1 MSDIR
6 ILFIV
11 TAAVTIVVLVRMLR
25 RSRLRERY
33 AGLWLLLSAVVI
45 VLGVFPVLLNDL
57 AHAIG
62 VAEPPNLL
70 FFAACVVLLLVS
82 VGLSVELSTQ
92 EDRTRALA
100 EEVAMLRAQL
110 DDLVPDRS

>member
-1 MSDIR
+1 MSNIR

-11 TAAVTIVVLVRMLR
+11 TAAATIVVLVRMLR

-33 AGLWLLLSAVVI
+33 AGLWLVLAGAVI

-92 EDRTRALA
+92 EDRTRTLA
-100 EEVAMLRAQL
+100 EEVAILRAQVDEL
-110 DDLVPDRS
+110 APDRP